1 MTAELS
7 PGAGSDPDCSA
18 QPWGSQG
25 SARLVSFAGAGVGDV
40 NVEVEDPQGRSL
52 AEVTV
57 EDKGNQ
63 VYRCVYKPVQAGPHI
78 VKVTFA
84 GEAIPKTPCNVL
96 VGEGMLFQNAPKCR
110 RSLFTLGMITEY
122 ARILPRAFSLPF
134 NIVDLIHWVTWVFT
148 WSEQCSLT
156 VAFAVRGF
164 FLPRSPKN

>member
-18 QPWGSQG
+18 QPWGRQG
-25 SARLVSFAGAGVGDV
+25 SARLISFAGAGVGDV

-110 RSLFTLGMITEY
+110 WSLFTLGMITEY
-122 ARILPRAFSLPF
+122 A
-134 NIVDLIHWVTWVFT
+134 
-148 WSEQCSLT
+148 
-156 VAFAVRGF
+156 
-164 FLPRSPKN
+164 